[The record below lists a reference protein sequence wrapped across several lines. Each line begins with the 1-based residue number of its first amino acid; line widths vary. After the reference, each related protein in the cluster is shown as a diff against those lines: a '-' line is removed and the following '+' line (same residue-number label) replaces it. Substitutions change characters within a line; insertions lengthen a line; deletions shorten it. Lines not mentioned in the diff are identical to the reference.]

1 MTIHNNLPTILAILS
16 SVNSRFLQ
24 NDISGDDSYRPAM
37 LLESIYRT
45 QLGPGDDPDNPRNA
59 LGLDLDTEP
68 LISKSLAAALLAL
81 KNDPFTDSP
90 NSNLIR
96 IDVVTTKPRRAYQ
109 EASV

>member
-1 MTIHNNLPTILAILS
+1 MTIQNNLPTILAILS
-16 SVNSRFLQ
+16 AVNSRFLQ

-68 LISKSLAAALLAL
+68 LISKSLADFWLISQKSHL
-81 KNDPFTDSP
+81 FTKTLI
-90 NSNLIR
+90 SNLI
-96 IDVVTTKPRRAYQ
+96 
-109 EASV
+109 